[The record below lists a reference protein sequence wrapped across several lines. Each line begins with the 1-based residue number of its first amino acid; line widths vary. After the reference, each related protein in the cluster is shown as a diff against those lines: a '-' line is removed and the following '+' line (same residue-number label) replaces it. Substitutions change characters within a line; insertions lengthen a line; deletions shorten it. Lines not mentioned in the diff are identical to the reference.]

1 MGSSME
7 LRAKI
12 EEALKNAIRSK
23 NENAKDALRMLITAL
38 KFKEKETRRQP
49 GETEIQQVIASLIKQ
64 RRDSADQYREG
75 GRADL
80 AAKEEDE
87 IRILQDF
94 TPEQLSSEEL
104 EKMVGEA
111 VEEAGASSAKD
122 MGRVMKILMP
132 KVAGRAEG
140 KTVNELVRRKLG

>member
-1 MGSSME
+1 MD
-7 LRAKI
+7 LHARI
-12 EEALKNAIRSK
+12 EEALKNAIREK

-38 KFKEKETRRQP
+38 KVKEKEIKRQP
-49 GETEIQQVIASLIKQ
+49 GEAEIYQVISSLIKQ
-64 RRDSADQYREG
+64 RRDSVEQFTGG
-75 GRADL
+75 GRPEL

-94 TPEQLSSEEL
+94 APGQLSTDEL

-111 VEEAGASSAKD
+111 VEEAGASSRKD

-132 KVAGRAEG
+132 KVAGRADG
-140 KTVNELVRRKLG
+140 KMVNELVLRRLG

>member
-1 MGSSME
+1 ME
-7 LRAKI
+7 LRGKI
-12 EEALKNAIRSK
+12 EEALKNAIRNKS
-23 NENAKDALRMLITAL
+23 ENAKDALRMLITAL
-38 KFKEKETRRQP
+38 KFKEKEIKRQP
-49 GETEIQQVIASLIKQ
+49 DEIEIYQVVSNLIKQ
-64 RRDSADQYREG
+64 RRDSADQFREG

-94 TPEQLSSEEL
+94 TPEQLSPEEL

-111 VEEAGASSAKD
+111 VAEAGASSQKD

-132 KVAGRAEG
+132 KLAGRAEG
-140 KTVNELVRRKLG
+140 KTVNELVRRRLG

>member
-1 MGSSME
+1 
-7 LRAKI
+7 
-12 EEALKNAIRSK
+12 
-23 NENAKDALRMLITAL
+23 MLITAL
-38 KFKEKETRRQP
+38 KFKEKEIKRQP
-49 GETEIQQVIASLIKQ
+49 DEIEIYQVVSYLIKQ
-64 RRDSADQYREG
+64 RRDSADQFREG

-94 TPEQLSSEEL
+94 TPEQLSPEEL

-111 VEEAGASSAKD
+111 VAEAGASSQKD

-132 KVAGRAEG
+132 KLAGRAEG
-140 KTVNELVRRKLG
+140 KTVNELVRRRLG